1 MTYNT
6 LKGVKNMDVLQEKT
20 QDEIYGGFY
29 EWLCGQACWLQ
40 DAAWRIYNQKKI
52 DDPQINIYKKM
63 CIDEGLGKTVSH
75 NTLDIGSVMPL
86 NQNTK
91 ISICELQDINGVN
104 ALSNKAKLSFEEN
117 GLTVV
122 YGLNGAGKSGYMRI
136 FKQVCNHSCA
146 EPIQPNIFKKADGIE
161 PTCKFTIS
169 ENGSKTDFICHLN
182 KNNETTPLRQCDVFD
197 TRIST
202 SYISQ
207 KNNVSYEPFV
217 FGVLSQ
223 LADVANQVEN
233 AINIEINQIKSSMPK
248 TPDELEQ
255 CEDVGWLKTISGKTV
270 VPEKFL
276 NWSEADE
283 NELKK
288 FEELLNEEQI
298 NREIQWARKAQSNLE
313 TVYTELNQI
322 SSYLSADNKGIAKKL
337 YEDYTAK
344 QNKYKIAQALF
355 NDTATE
361 DDQLSINYKEW
372 TDLWKIA
379 KSYYENVLRLHT
391 DNDFATENSICPLCH
406 QTINGS
412 VYKRFSSVNEYI
424 NGTCS
429 QEYDIA
435 KSKLTKHIEAI
446 GKIKF
451 TRATVKPMLE
461 DWVPTELV
469 EKIGDVYD
477 TLLLFK
483 NIDDVE
489 KFYKLFLDIS
499 ITEAVDILKNILEN
513 KKLSVQKL
521 IETQNTEEQQKIKK
535 QLLSKKCHK
544 FIHKNLCSIE
554 KEIESKKR
562 EDILTKAKKFVKTN
576 KITVESNIL
585 ANELITEA
593 YINRF
598 SRELS
603 ILANKVKVKIVK
615 GHSIRG
621 RTPYQVVLA
630 TETETKSRTTDILSE
645 GEQRIVSLAAFFADA
660 TGRNELTPIIID
672 DPISSLDQIYEQK
685 TVDRIVELARDRQVI
700 VFTHRISFLVGLS
713 DKCKESNVK
722 CEQRYIKSSINGNG
736 VLDYEDIYH
745 GNIKKQLNPLKDKL
759 QSNKKKDPDS
769 DEYRY
774 CLNSTCQQFRV
785 CVEHA
790 IEEVL
795 LMGIVKRF
803 SKRIM
808 TMGKLEKLKNISE
821 DDCKIIDAMMTKYS
835 FKEHSQ
841 SSDGAIY
848 EFDIDDVI
856 NDISSFI
863 EWIDLYN
870 KKNTSNQ

>member
-1 MTYNT
+1 MQKDGGKMN
-6 LKGVKNMDVLQEKT
+6 VLQEKM
-20 QDEIYGGFY
+20 QDEIYGGFH
-29 EWLCGQACWLQ
+29 EWLCGQAYWLQ

-52 DDPQINIYKKM
+52 DEPQINIYKKM
-63 CIDEGLGKTVSH
+63 CIDEGLGKSVSH
-75 NTLDIGSVMPL
+75 NTLDIDSIMPL
-86 NQNTK
+86 NKNTK

-146 EPIQPNIFKKADGIE
+146 EPIQPNIFKKEDGTE
-161 PTCKFTIS
+161 PTCKFTVS

-182 KNNETTPLRQCDVFD
+182 KNNEITPLRQCDVFD

-217 FGVLSQ
+217 FSVLSQ

-233 AINIEINQIKSSMPK
+233 ELNSEISQIKSNIPK
-248 TPDELEQ
+248 IPDELDKSE
-255 CEDVGWLKTISGKTV
+255 EVSWLKTISSKTI
-270 VPEKFL
+270 VPEKFST
-276 NWSEADE
+276 WTETDE
-283 NELKK
+283 KELK
-288 FEELLNEEQI
+288 EAEDLLNEEQI
-298 NREIQWARKAQSNLE
+298 TKEIQWARKAQSNLE
-313 TVYTELNQI
+313 TVYTELSQI
-322 SSYLSADNKGIAKKL
+322 NIFLNNDNKDIAKKL
-337 YEDYTAK
+337 YADYSAK
-344 QNKYKIAQALF
+344 QSKYKTAQALF

-361 DDQLSINYKEW
+361 DDQLSINSKEW

-379 KSYYENVLRLHT
+379 KSYYENVLKSHA
-391 DNDFATENSICPLCH
+391 DNDFATEDSICPLCY
-406 QTINGS
+406 QTISGN

-435 KSKLTKHIEAI
+435 KSNLTKHIERI

-451 TRATVKPMLE
+451 TRATVTPLLE
-461 DWVPTELV
+461 DLVSTELV
-469 EKIGDVYD
+469 EKIGDIYD
-477 TLLLFK
+477 SLILFK

-499 ITEAVDILKNILEN
+499 ITETVGILKNILED
-513 KKLSVQKL
+513 KKLSVKTL

-544 FIHKNLCSIE
+544 FIHQNLCFIE
-554 KEIESKKR
+554 KEIENKKR
-562 EDILTKAKKFVKTN
+562 EDILNKAKKYVKTN

-598 SRELS
+598 SKELG

-615 GHSIRG
+615 GHSIKG

-630 TETETKSRTTDILSE
+630 TETETKSKTTDILSE

-672 DPISSLDQIYEQK
+672 DPISSLDQMYEK
-685 TVDRIVELARDRQVI
+685 RTVDRIVELARNRQVI
-700 VFTHRISFLVGLS
+700 VFTHRISFLVGLI
-713 DKCKESNVK
+713 DRCKSENVK
-722 CEQRYIKSSINGNG
+722 HEQKFIKSSTNGNG
-736 VLDYEDIYH
+736 VSDNEDVYH
-745 GNIKKQLNPLKDKL
+745 GKLKTQLKSIAEKLKSYKKL
-759 QSNKKKDPDS
+759 DPDS
-769 DEYRY
+769 DEYQNALDSV
-774 CLNSTCQQFRV
+774 CKKFRI
-785 CVEHA
+785 CVERSV
-790 IEEVL
+790 EDVL
-795 LMGIVKRF
+795 LFEIVKRF
-803 SKRIM
+803 SNRIM
-808 TMGKLEKLKNISE
+808 TKDKLGKLINITE
-821 DDCKIIDAMMTKYS
+821 NDCAIIDSMMTKYS
-835 FKEHSQ
+835 FGEHSQ
-841 SSDGAIY
+841 SDDGVIY
-848 EFDIDDVI
+848 ELDIDEII
-856 NDISSFI
+856 NDIRAFI
-863 EWIDLYN
+863 DWIESYN
-870 KKNTSNQ
+870 KRNGVK